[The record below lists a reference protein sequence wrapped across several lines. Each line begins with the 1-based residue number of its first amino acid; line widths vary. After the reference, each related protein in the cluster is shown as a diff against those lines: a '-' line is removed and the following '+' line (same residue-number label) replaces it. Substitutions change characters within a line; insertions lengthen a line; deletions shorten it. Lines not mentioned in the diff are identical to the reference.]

1 MHKRQT
7 NERRAIMQSS
17 STTYSADDGRRTVWM
32 SLLKLLLLVRTLA
45 IIKYVPS
52 TVLCNKKKKDR
63 LANISEINLHQ
74 DNMIDIQNNNLASHT
89 RRQERAVESIAKDVF
104 IPLRILVQYYSSTQG

>member
-1 MHKRQT
+1 
-7 NERRAIMQSS
+7 
-17 STTYSADDGRRTVWM
+17 M

-45 IIKYVPS
+45 IIKYVLS
-52 TVLCNKKKKDR
+52 TVLCNKKDR